1 MRHRNGKGLTFAID
15 AKIKT
20 FVEEWRRT
28 KEYYPSLREISE
40 NFDPPR
46 SVGLVHHHLRRLAAA
61 GQLSP
66 EAELIYGPKKKKDT
80 GPVLV
85 FDEFIESALEILKIK
100 HGYYPTLKQLG
111 AYCKPPQLDKVVQSS
126 LKRLIDA
133 GRLSKEACRIY
144 STEIT
149 EQNIKQENVN
159 EKTGK
164 GRKARK

>member
-20 FVEEWRRT
+20 FVEEWRRE

-40 NFDPPR
+40 NFSDPPR

-85 FDEFIESALEILKIK
+85 FDEFIKKQIETLKMK
-100 HGYYPTLKQLG
+100 HGYHPSIQQLSKS
-111 AYCKPPQLDKVVQSS
+111 CTPPQPDEVIQNS
-126 LKRLIDA
+126 LLRLATA
-133 GRLSKEACRIY
+133 GRLTKEAVQIY
-144 STEIT
+144 
-149 EQNIKQENVN
+149 NIKTGDVKN
-159 EKTGK
+159 EGTKK